1 MDKWKENPLTKEE
14 EEEIVV
20 DDTVACEDESFK
32 RSLVGKLWTE
42 DHFNVRI
49 FKQVVSQSWRLKN
62 PVEIQDLSKNLFLFR
77 FTSKRDLE
85 MVLRNGPW
93 SFDRNLV
100 ILKRISG
107 EEQPSDLEMFT
118 AEFWAR
124 IYDLPLK
131 LRSDAMALRLGNT
144 IGQFVEAD
152 SKDGHRLGK
161 FLRVKVSIDLRKP
174 LKRGTVLN
182 YQGKRLHVFFKYER
196 LPNFCYMCGRI
207 GHQMKDC
214 EEVEGNEEDGYEDI
228 EEKELPYGSWLKA
241 SPLPKISGDIKKE
254 QSSSSCSKSL
264 FGETSTSKVGSK
276 EGLGKGLEIEVVSSL
291 KKSNVVGEIDEIEET
306 NRGKDQ
312 KEVECVAESLGN
324 VAISTQKMATFDIGS
339 HTKQKTPV
347 KAPRKWSR
355 KKGARKA
362 KEPDQTQLIA
372 DLGKRQLVEVVISEG
387 HPEAILGGEKK
398 RRQEVE
404 MIDTNLTEQKV
415 VLAGQHRL
423 DQ

>member
-49 FKQVVSQSWRLKN
+49 FKQVVIQSWRLKN

-196 LPNFCYMCGRI
+196 LPNFCYMCRRI

-324 VAISTQKMATFDIGS
+324 VAISTPKMATFDIGS
-339 HTKQKTPV
+339 HTKQKTSA